1 MGLLVEIIDAP
12 DGEEPLP
19 VMVITSMPP
28 GLATI
33 WARGTTCLPAV
44 VKVHQ
49 EAAGFA
55 AISAL

>member
-19 VMVITSMPP
+19 VMAIASMAN

-33 WARGTTCLPAV
+33 WA
-44 VKVHQ
+44 
-49 EAAGFA
+49 
-55 AISAL
+55 